1 MAAVTSVGSDWLPFG
16 RCAAPDQTLAG
27 QMSKH
32 SSLGIMATIRQSYL
46 TGFASRTTRNLP
58 NIGLG
63 SPVYFLPQHS
73 IHAGIMTY
81 LTTCVCCPIFSFQ
94 HRRDELDPL
103 SLKCYLVSVVK
114 TFDPIKIGTSLDN
127 RLIAGS
133 SLDGNLQFCN
143 PAFEDLAGKTMRDM
157 VGTNRKARTHPNYY
171 EQTETQWAITLETGI
186 SVMTDIFQSY
196 DGSLHRV
203 LWKNELITPGD
214 AFILCSGTVL
224 DYNVEDNIICFPVT
238 PNAR

>member
-1 MAAVTSVGSDWLPFG
+1 
-16 RCAAPDQTLAG
+16 
-27 QMSKH
+27 
-32 SSLGIMATIRQSYL
+32 
-46 TGFASRTTRNLP
+46 
-58 NIGLG
+58 
-63 SPVYFLPQHS
+63 
-73 IHAGIMTY
+73 
-81 LTTCVCCPIFSFQ
+81 
-94 HRRDELDPL
+94 LDPL